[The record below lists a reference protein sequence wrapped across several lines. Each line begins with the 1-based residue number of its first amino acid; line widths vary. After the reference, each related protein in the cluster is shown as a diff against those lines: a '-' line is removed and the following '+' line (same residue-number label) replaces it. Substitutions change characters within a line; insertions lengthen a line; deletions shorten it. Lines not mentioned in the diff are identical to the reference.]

1 MDIPNTSQRAP
12 RHDGWTPERK
22 TRFLDSLASKGNV
35 GLACA
40 RAGLSRE
47 AAYRLRRREPMFAR
61 AWKAAQAQARDRS
74 VDVLEDRAID
84 GIEERIYY
92 RGELIDTRRRFDSR
106 LLLAHIGRLDR
117 IADDEAVQR
126 DVARFDE
133 LLACVAG
140 EPVPPDLRAG
150 SDELPV
156 DREQAAER
164 AGLVAEA
171 DYELKTRKPKNP
183 AKIAA
188 FHDKCVAAYR
198 RGLVE
203 GAERWDEWFED
214 ACAHVDR
221 ATGWCDGEPLPGLP
235 GNPLPAETA
244 AGLEAAAK
252 QPERPLK
259 FIPRTLSTSST
270 SSLAR
275 ALAGEAQRSEV
286 AAPRSPF
293 AAAGR

>member
-1 MDIPNTSQRAP
+1 MDTATTAARAP

-22 TRFLDSLASKGNV
+22 TRFLDSLAIKGNV

-40 RAGLSRE
+40 QAGLSRE

-61 AWKAAQAQARDRS
+61 AWKAALAQARDRS

-84 GIEERIYY
+84 GIEERIYH
-92 RGELIDTRRRFDSR
+92 RGELIDTRRRYDSR

-140 EPVPPDLRAG
+140 EHVPPDLRAG
-150 SDELPV
+150 LGELPLG
-156 DREQAAER
+156 REQAAER
-164 AGLVAEA
+164 AGLVAEER
-171 DYELKTRKPKNP
+171 YERETEKPRDPAKTR
-183 AKIAA
+183 A
-188 FHDKCVAAYR
+188 FHDECVAAYR
-198 RGLVE
+198 RGLAE
-203 GAERWDEWFED
+203 GAERWDDWFEE
-214 ACAHVDR
+214 ACAYVDR

-235 GNPLPAETA
+235 GNPLPAETTA
-244 AGLEAAAK
+244 AIETAAK

-259 FIPRTLSTSST
+259 FTPRTLCTSST

-275 ALAGEAQRSEV
+275 ALAREARGFGMKT
-286 AAPRSPF
+286 PKSPF
-293 AAAGR
+293 HRASG

>member
-1 MDIPNTSQRAP
+1 MDTPDTSERAP

-22 TRFLDSLASKGNV
+22 TRFLDSLANKGNV

-40 RAGLSRE
+40 KAGLSRE

-74 VDVLEDRAID
+74 IDVLEDRAID
-84 GIEERIYY
+84 GVEERIYY
-92 RGELIDTRRRFDSR
+92 RGELIDTCRRYDSR

-140 EPVPPDLRAG
+140 KPVPPDLRGAHG
-150 SDELPV
+150 ELPL

-164 AGLVAEA
+164 AGLVADER
-171 DYELKTRKPKNP
+171 YERETKKPKDP
-183 AKIAA
+183 AKIPA
-188 FHDKCVAAYR
+188 FHDRCVAAYR
-198 RGLVE
+198 RGLAE
-203 GAERWDEWFED
+203 GAERWDDWFED
-214 ACAHVDR
+214 ACAYVDR

-235 GNPLPAETA
+235 GNPFPAETA
-244 AGLEAAAK
+244 AAIEAAAK

-259 FIPRTLSTSST
+259 FTPRTLSTSST

-275 ALAGEAQRSEV
+275 ALARGAQALEND
-286 AAPRSPF
+286 APRSPF
-293 AAAGR
+293 AAGG